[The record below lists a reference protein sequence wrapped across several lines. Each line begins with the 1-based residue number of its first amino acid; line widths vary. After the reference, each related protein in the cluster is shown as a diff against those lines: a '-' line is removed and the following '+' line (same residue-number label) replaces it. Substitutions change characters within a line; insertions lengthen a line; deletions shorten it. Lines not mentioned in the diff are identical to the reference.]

1 MRGSEEMGRLLL
13 ENERKLNGER
23 TVKLKNGMNVIIDY
37 QNDKGVLNLAIYNTA
52 LKYNLDYVKLWYIIV
67 NEEDHCIKAGIVRDD
82 EADEI
87 LEKNFSDLLE
97 KTLNIKLE
105 YASKEMIEQAL
116 KSIEMKF
123 KNNIRMLFYYLL
135 KDYFT
140 VSIYEYYQKSKK

>member
-1 MRGSEEMGRLLL
+1 MGRLLL
-13 ENERKLNGER
+13 EDEKKLGGER
-23 TVKLKNGMNVIIDY
+23 TIQLKNGMNVMIDF

-52 LKYNLDYVKLWYIIV
+52 LKYNLDYVKLWHIIV
-67 NEEDHCIKAGIVRDD
+67 SEEDHHIKEGIVRDD
-82 EADEI
+82 EADGI
-87 LEKNFSDLLE
+87 LEKNFNDLLE
-97 KTLNIKLE
+97 KTLNIKIE

-140 VSIYEYYQKSKK
+140 VSIYAYYQKSKK